1 MVANLLRLAVV
12 LSLTVAT
19 GCAPTGLQAN
29 AGPQA
34 NAGQAATLDCSSRE
48 AYMKSLAKMIEPL
61 NEDQRKH
68 LGAAFAKAS
77 EPQIKAAVKE
87 KNMDIV
93 FKSHLLA
100 KHLHGKT
107 AKEILALANGPNSS
121 PPPPPPPAVP

>member
-34 NAGQAATLDCSSRE
+34 NAGQAATLDCSSTE
-48 AYMKSLAKMIEPL
+48 AYVKSAVQMMKPL
-61 NEDQRKH
+61 NENEKKQ
-68 LGAAFAKAS
+68 LNAALLKESMTAIQAAAK
-77 EPQIKAAVKE
+77 EHNRE
-87 KNMDIV
+87 KMKPHMFI
-93 FKSHLLA
+93 